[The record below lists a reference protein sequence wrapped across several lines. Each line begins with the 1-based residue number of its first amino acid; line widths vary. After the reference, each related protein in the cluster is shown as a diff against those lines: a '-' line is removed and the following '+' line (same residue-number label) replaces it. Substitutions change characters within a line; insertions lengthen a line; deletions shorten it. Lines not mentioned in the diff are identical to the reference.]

1 MANNKSNPVIRVIVD
16 IILSAAAFAG
26 FIIAIV
32 ANSAFWFIGFVLMLA
47 GVYGLI
53 ALETDY
59 IDRFRE

>member
-16 IILSAAAFAG
+16 IILSAAVFAG
-26 FIIAIV
+26 FIIAII

-59 IDRFRE
+59 FDRFEE